1 MEGVTVQVLEANVYL
16 LPNNRAGAFAEEGEI
31 IIVRAGAYADS
42 LVAAGALSYWT
53 ETPAVPMTA
62 AAGDVSADGFAERV
76 ATVPAP
82 PEAEIAAVSRKKRR
96 GE

>member
-53 ETPAVPMTA
+53 ETPAASMAA
-62 AAGDVSADGFAERV
+62 AAGVVATDAVGERV
-76 ATVPAP
+76 VTVPAP